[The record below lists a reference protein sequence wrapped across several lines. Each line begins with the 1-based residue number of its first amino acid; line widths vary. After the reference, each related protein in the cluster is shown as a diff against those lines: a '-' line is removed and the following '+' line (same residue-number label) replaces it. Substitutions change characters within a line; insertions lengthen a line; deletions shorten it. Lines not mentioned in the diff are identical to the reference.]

1 MNRILIYMDGGVI
14 QGIAAGQPVEIY
26 IADYDIDGVDSDHP
40 HLTEFG
46 GNECLLFE
54 FEPGINRNATS
65 RAAEIVNKRRA

>member
-14 QGIAAGQPVEIY
+14 QGIAADKPVEIY
-26 IADYDIDGVDSDHP
+26 IADYDIDGVDYGNLN
-40 HLTEFG
+40 LTEFG